1 MKCPSCAAPSG
12 EDAAECPSCG
22 LVFAK
27 WRERK
32 EKEKREAEEALKALD
47 LPPEPKAGANPWIGR
62 IAASVIVAWWMLGL
76 AIYYVQRLRQVSG
89 RGN

>member
-1 MKCPSCAAPSG
+1 MKCPICAAPCG

-27 WRERK
+27 WRERRD
-32 EKEKREAEEALKALD
+32 KEKREAAEALKLLD
-47 LPPEPKAGANPWIGR
+47 PNPWIGR
-62 IAASVIVAWWMLGL
+62 LAGAVIVVWWMLGL
-76 AIYYVQRLRQVSG
+76 AIYYIHRLRAVSG